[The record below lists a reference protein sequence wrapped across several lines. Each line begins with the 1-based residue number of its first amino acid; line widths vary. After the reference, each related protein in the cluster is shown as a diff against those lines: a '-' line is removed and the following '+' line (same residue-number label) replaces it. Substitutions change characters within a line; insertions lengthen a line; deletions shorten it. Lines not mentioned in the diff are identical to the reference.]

1 MIPEGSQTEPS
12 TEDPTS
18 AEEAGQEEALLS
30 FDELTLPDVVR
41 DGLKHAGFSHCT
53 PIQAKVLPLTLA
65 GRDVAGQAQTG
76 TGKTAA
82 FLISLFTRLLE
93 NRHPRRPAAPR
104 ALVIAPTR
112 ELAVQIAK
120 DAELLGHGNGLSIQA
135 VYGGVDYK
143 KQRENLR
150 QDVDILVGTPGR
162 LIDYLKQKVYD
173 LRAIEVLVIDEAD
186 RMFDMGFIRDLRF
199 LLRRCT
205 PADQRQSLLFSAT
218 LSHDVLELAYMF
230 MNDAVNVEVKPEQV
244 TAEGVKHSL
253 YHVGVHEKMSVLI
266 GLLQREGAERTLV
279 FVNMRRTADELC
291 RTLALNGYP
300 AEQITG
306 DIDQRKRLRILEQFR
321 DGTLPILVATDV
333 ASRGLH
339 IEGVT
344 HVINYDLPLDPEDYV
359 HRVGRTARAG
369 ASGAAIS
376 LACERYVE
384 SLEGI
389 EKLIGFKIE
398 HDFPEDDLMVEYKPA
413 PRRPRSKSGGPRDG
427 RGGTGRRGE
436 ARGRST
442 KTRSRR
448 SAPPKEE
455 PKPVAA
461 KAAEGAPADGKKKR
475 RRRRR
480 RKPAGEK
487 PSGSGGQGAAG
498 NAGSED

>member
-1 MIPEGSQTEPS
+1 MTSEGPQSEPS
-12 TEDPTS
+12 SGEPGP
-18 AEEAGQEEALLS
+18 AQEASSDENRLS
-30 FDELTLPDVVR
+30 FDELPLPDLVR
-41 DGLKHAGFSHCT
+41 EGLAGAGFTHCT
-53 PIQAKVLPLTLA
+53 PIQGKVLPLTLA

-93 NRHPRRPAAPR
+93 NRFPRRPAAPR

-120 DAELLGHGNGLSIQA
+120 DAELLGQGNGLTIQA

-143 KQRENLR
+143 KQRENLK
-150 QDVDILVGTPGR
+150 QDVDVLVGTPGR

-205 PADQRQSLLFSAT
+205 PADKRQSLLFSAT

-230 MNDAVNVEVKPEQV
+230 MNDAVNIEVKPEQV

-253 YHVGVHEKMSVLI
+253 YHVGVHEKLSLLI
-266 GLLQREGAERTLV
+266 GLLQREGAERTLI
-279 FVNMRRTADELC
+279 FVNMRRTADQLC
-291 RTLALNGYP
+291 RTLAINGYP

-306 DIDQRKRLRILEQFR
+306 DIDQRKREKVLEQFR

-344 HVINYDLPLDPEDYV
+344 HVINFDLPLDPEDYV

-369 ASGAAIS
+369 ASGTAIS

-384 SLEGI
+384 SLEPI

-398 HDFPEDDLMVEYKPA
+398 HDFPEEELLVEYKPA
-413 PRRPRSKSGGPRDG
+413 PRRPRRDGPRDG
-427 RGGTGRRGE
+427 RGGGGRRREGP
-436 ARGRST
+436 RGRSEGEG
-442 KTRSRR
+442 RSRR
-448 SAPPKEE
+448 PEKPKTEAAPEQKSAPAGE
-455 PKPVAA
+455 AA
-461 KAAEGAPADGKKKR
+461 KKKKR

-480 RKPAGEK
+480 RKPSDASAEAG
-487 PSGSGGQGAAG
+487 SAGSTG
-498 NAGSED
+498 NAGSTD